1 MNNETDISLKFTN
14 KVTGEA
20 KLEKYDA
27 ILKSLSTTMKKMPK
41 GTDLGNLQGINDYS
55 QILNKISG
63 QLDTVI
69 KKTSKLKLA
78 NKSLGG
84 SFSSA
89 FNVAT
94 LSAFIVALK
103 KIYNVFGDLI
113 KKSSSYLE
121 NINLYQVAFNGVY
134 EEADRFVNKLSEM
147 YGLDESWG
155 VRTVGIFRQLAN
167 AMGLAV
173 EQADS
178 LSYLMTQMSIDI
190 SSLFNVDVDRAS
202 QVLQSALAGQT
213 RPIRSV
219 TGADI
224 TMNTLQ
230 QTLND
235 LNIDKAVNQ
244 LSFAEKRLVIII
256 SLTKQLTQATND
268 WGRTIE
274 SPANQTRILS
284 EQWER
289 LTRAIGNVFL
299 PIIAKVLPIVN
310 GILMAL
316 TEIINIIAGLVGYK
330 QDDFDYFTGIAD
342 SVLDL
347 EEGLDGATE
356 SAKKL
361 KQGLRGFDKLNVI
374 STPSASTSG
383 VGSGGGISGDILEA
397 YNKAYKEY
405 MDKLDNVRMRATEIR
420 DKIMEWLGFTKQID
434 EVTGDVSF
442 KFDHIT
448 GGTVLGALAVGGA
461 IFRGIQIIFTLLSKM
476 ANFTGLSKI
485 FAGIGSATGITAL
498 FKDIGAGIELIA
510 EGSPV
515 GGVLKELAPALG
527 KVASTL
533 GGIFSLVF
541 GIFDLFGGINDIVSE
556 TDDTA
561 KGIFKTIKGV
571 AEVVAGIALFIPG
584 GQIVALVAGIIAGIM
599 AIVDIIYTNWDAI
612 SSWFAGIPDWFNTT
626 VIEPVKGFFTGI
638 WDWLYSTIIEP
649 VAEFFT
655 GVAEWFY
662 ETVIAPII
670 EFFSPIWE
678 AIKSIF
684 DAIVE
689 NVTSIVTGVFNAVK
703 SIVAKLWEILA
714 KIIEIFVALIKAGYE
729 YIVKPIWDFIT
740 SIPGWVYDN
749 VIEPV
754 LEILKDAWDWFDENI
769 IKPVVDFFKSVWGWF
784 KEHIIDPIANFFKGV
799 ATWVYENVILKI
811 WDKIV
816 WLRDKAVSI
825 FKTIGTTVVNFI
837 GDSIK
842 AVINAVLSG
851 IEWTI
856 NGFIKLLNGAISLIN
871 KIPGVNITKVTEL
884 SIPRLKSGMDFVPRD
899 YYPAYLD
906 YGERVLTA
914 QENKEYTA
922 MKENGGIGNKQTSF
936 NPTFI
941 IQVGD
946 DEVAKHTINKL
957 EEMARAD
964 GKAITIG
971 G

>member
-14 KVTGEA
+14 KVNGQE
-20 KLEKYDA
+20 KLERYDA

-41 GTDLGNLQGINDYS
+41 GTDLGNLQGMNNYN
-55 QILNKISG
+55 QILNKISA

-69 KKTSKLKLA
+69 KKTSKMKVA
-78 NKSLGG
+78 NKNLGN

-103 KIYNVFGDLI
+103 KIYNVMGDLI

-121 NINLYQVAFNGVY
+121 NINLYQVAFNGAY
-134 EEADRFVNKLSEM
+134 DEANKFVNKLSEM
-147 YGLDESWG
+147 YGLDESWA

-230 QTLND
+230 QTLNE

-299 PIIAKVLPIVN
+299 PIMAKVLPIVN
-310 GILMAL
+310 GVLMAL

-330 QDDFDYFTGIAD
+330 QEDFDYFTGIAD

-383 VGSGGGISGDILEA
+383 VGAGGGISGDILDA

-405 MDKLDNVRMRATEIR
+405 MDKLENVRMRATEIR
-420 DKIMEWLGFTKQID
+420 DKVMEWLGFTKEID

-461 IFRGIQIIFTLLSKM
+461 IFKGVQIIYTLLSKI
-476 ANFTGLSKI
+476 AGFTGISKI

-498 FKDIGAGIELIA
+498 FKDIGAGIQLIA
-510 EGSPV
+510 EGSPA
-515 GGVLKELAPALG
+515 GGVLKELLPALG
-527 KVASTL
+527 KVASRI
-533 GGIFSLVF
+533 GGILSLVF
-541 GIFDLFGGINDIVSE
+541 GVFDAFDGINKIIDE
-556 TDDTA
+556 TEDTA
-561 KGIFKTIKGV
+561 KGIFKTIQGI

-584 GQIVALVAGIIAGIM
+584 GQIVALVAGITAGVM
-599 AIVDIIYTNWDAI
+599 ALVDLIYTNWDAI
-612 SSWFAGIPDWFNTT
+612 KGWFSGVAEWFNTT
-626 VIEPVKGFFTGI
+626 VIEPIKGFFVGI
-638 WDWLYSTIIEP
+638 WEWLYGTVIEP
-649 VAEFFT
+649 VAEFFS

-662 ETVIAPII
+662 ENVISPVI
-670 EFFSPIWE
+670 EFFAPVWD

-689 NVTSIVTGVFNAVK
+689 NVTSIVTGIYNAIK
-703 SIVAKLWEILA
+703 SIVVKLWEILT

-729 YIVKPIWDFIT
+729 YVVKPVWEFIK
-740 SIPGWVYDN
+740 SVAGWVYDN
-749 VIEPV
+749 IIEPV
-754 LEILKDAWDWFDENI
+754 IEAIKTAWDWFKTNVIDKVLN
-769 IKPVVDFFKSVWGWF
+769 FFKDVWTWF
-784 KEHIIDPIANFFKGV
+784 KTHIVDPIANFFKGV
-799 ATWVYENVILKI
+799 ATWVYENVILKV

-816 WLRDKAVSI
+816 WLKDKAISI

-856 NGFIKLLNGAISLIN
+856 NGFIKLLNGAINLIN

-884 SIPRLKSGMDFVPRD
+884 SIPRLKTGMDFVPRD

-964 GKAITIG
+964 GRAITIG